1 MQTRITA
8 RHFNLND
15 NLRDHVNNGVS
26 KLMQVYDGITDASAV
41 LTVNKGHPEDHSA
54 EIILNVY
61 RQQLSASD
69 IAGSHEEAIDRCVS
83 RLRRQLLRY
92 KAKLRSTD
100 RDSHR

>member
-8 RHFNLND
+8 RHFSLND
-15 NLRDHVNNGVS
+15 DLRQHVHNRVS
-26 KLMQVYDGITDASAV
+26 KLEQVYDGITDASAI
-41 LTVNKGHPEDHSA
+41 LSIEKGHPEDHEA

-61 RQQLSASD
+61 KQQLSASD
-69 IAGSHEEAIDRCVS
+69 MAGSHEEAIDRCVH

-92 KAKLRSTD
+92 KAKLRSVD

>member
-15 NLRDHVNNGVS
+15 QLRNHVESRIS
-26 KLMQVYDGITDASAV
+26 KLSQVYDGITDVSTI
-41 LTVNKGHPEDHSA
+41 LSIDKGRPGDHEA

-61 RQQLSASD
+61 RQRLSAHDMAST
-69 IAGSHEEAIDRCVS
+69 HEEAIDRCAE

-92 KAKLRSTD
+92 KAKLRN
-100 RDSHR
+100 HR

>member
-15 NLRDHVNNGVS
+15 DLRNHIEARIS
-26 KLMQVYDGITDASAV
+26 KLHQVYDGITDASTILSV
-41 LTVNKGHPEDHSA
+41 EKGHPEDHEA

-61 RQQLSASD
+61 RQQLSARDMAS
-69 IAGSHEEAIDRCVS
+69 SHEEAIDRCAQ

-92 KAKLRSTD
+92 KAKLRG
-100 RDSHR
+100 RRK